1 MAELKENEAASTG
14 KPGASVLP
22 SLLDPRNPRNT
33 KPLKT
38 HADIHGQY
46 AVLRLL
52 LQFGTFPPKAKHLF
66 LGGYVNRGQVP
77 RELFSAPGQPLEY
90 TSFSHIYGFH
100 DECKR
105 RSNTKLWKTCV
116 DCLPI
121 AAIIDDKIFCC
132 HRELSSDLQS
142 TVQSRRISR
151 PTDVPGATLWCD
163 LAFVHGW
170 AENYRDVPV
179 LDYFSA
185 IITL

>member
-1 MAELKENEAASTG
+1 MIGCLIRLMTRVIFLVRQVRMYVVNKERGGRRQGAMAELKENEAASTG
-14 KPGASVLP
+14 VRRGDLGDHLP
-22 SLLDPRNPRNT
+22 P
-33 KPLKT
+33 
-38 HADIHGQY
+38 AG
-46 AVLRLL
+46 
-52 LQFGTFPPKAKHLF
+52 LQ
-66 LGGYVNRGQVP
+66 GQVP